1 MCLKRHT
8 DLNEGATNS
17 GYLYILQSQKF
28 PSAQP
33 ESSLL
38 TEGYAVELLDKL
50 LEPYTEFTVTTIAN
64 TLMFLFF
71 KVKTKSHLSLSTLQE
86 NGEL

>member
-1 MCLKRHT
+1 MLT
-8 DLNEGATNS
+8 
-17 GYLYILQSQKF
+17 F

-33 ESSLL
+33 ESALL
-38 TEGYAVELLDKL
+38 TEGSAIEYDTHLNKL
-50 LEPYTEFTVTTIAN
+50 LEPYTEFTVTTIEH

-71 KVKTKSHLSLSTLQE
+71 KVKTKSHLSLSTPQE